1 MSGWGVYDV
10 IIEIILNIFQGFMVT
25 WYLQKCLGTDRKKK
39 DVYITGTVDTF
50 LDMCIR
56 DRGYGVVRPKVYIS
70 YAVNDEDVPYL
81 YEHEYTH
88 ICHKHHIIKIIT
100 GIAAVIYLS
109 LIHIYSTG
117 NTSWR

>member
-1 MSGWGVYDV
+1 MKVYRSDYISSGLV
-10 IIEIILNIFQGFMVT
+10 
-25 WYLQKCLGTDRKKK
+25 
-39 DVYITGTVDTF
+39 
-50 LDMCIR
+50 
-56 DRGYGVVRPKVYIS
+56 YGVVRPKVYIS